1 MLFLILIPVIF
12 AALAF
17 AIPSNRFR
25 PWLLP
30 VAAVLHTGIA
40 AWQLQLGNQWE
51 FGRWLAIDPLSRLF
65 IAVISLVFLLCSL
78 YAPGYLRARSE
89 RPNRIICTCLLLF
102 LGMMSLVTLSHHLGL
117 MWIAMETTTLV
128 TAPFIYFNHNQ
139 RSLEATWKYLLIGSV
154 GIAMAL
160 LGSFFLAYSM
170 IEAGSESTL
179 LFDELVEHS
188 HKLSVPWLHASF
200 VLLIVGYGTKMGL
213 APMHTWKPDAYGEA
227 PGMIGALLAGGL
239 TTCAFLCVLRIFHVA
254 HIAHDDVY
262 AQRILLFFG
271 LLSMG
276 TAAVFM
282 ARQKDIKRCLAYS
295 SVEHMGMLVFGL
307 GIGGSAVGGALLH
320 VLHNSICKAG
330 LFMAAGNIHRA
341 YGSKSTDEVRGVLRR
356 LPVTGTLLLISF
368 FAITGSPLFGPFVS
382 EYQIISSAF
391 ATDHFWAGLAFL
403 LLLLLVFLGMGNTLI
418 NCSLGPAPED
428 ANQIHFRDNFA
439 MVAPIAVCVLLT
451 FALGV
456 YNPPLLTEWVDG
468 AVQFLQRTPERP

>member
-12 AALAF
+12 AAFAF

>member
-1 MLFLILIPVIF
+1 MMLLLISIPLVAAAI
-12 AALAF
+12 ALA
-17 AIPSNRFR
+17 IPDNKTR

-30 VAAVLHTGIA
+30 LTSTIHLGIA
-40 AWQLQLGNQWE
+40 AWLLPQGDQSH
-51 FGRWLAIDPLSRLF
+51 FGRWLAIDPLNRLF
-65 IAVISLVFLLCSL
+65 VGVISLAFFLCSL
-78 YAPGYLRARSE
+78 YAPSYLRIRAKRN
-89 RPNRIICTCLLLF
+89 NRVICACLLAL
-102 LGMMSLVTLSHHLGL
+102 LGMMSLVTMSHHLGL
-117 MWIAMETTTLV
+117 MWVAMEATTLV
-128 TAPFIYFNHNQ
+128 TGPCIYFNHNQ

-154 GIAMAL
+154 GIAIAL

-179 LFDELVEHS
+179 LLDELVEHS
-188 HKLSVPWLHASF
+188 HKLSLPWLHAAF

-227 PGMIGALLAGGL
+227 PGMIGGLLAGGM

-262 AQRILLFFG
+262 ARRIMLFFG

-295 SVEHMGMLVFGL
+295 SVEHMGMLAFGL
-307 GIGGSAVGGALLH
+307 GIGGAAVGGVLLH
-320 VLHNSICKAG
+320 VLHNSICKVG

-356 LPVTGTLLLISF
+356 LPVTGTLMLVGF
-368 FAITGSPLFGPFVS
+368 FAVTGSPLFGPFVS
-382 EYQIISSAF
+382 EYQIVSSAF
-391 ATDHFWAGLAFL
+391 ATGHLWAGLAFL

-418 NCSLGPAPED
+418 NCSLGPAPEHSNH
-428 ANQIHFRDNFA
+428 AQFRDSFA
-439 MVAPIAVCVLLT
+439 MVAPIAVCMLLT

-468 AVQFLQRTPERP
+468 AVQFLQRTP